1 MFTPPP
7 SPPPSDRGGIVT
19 SYFLTVQVRAVVRG
33 VAAAQSVSSTL
44 LPAVASL
51 PATRFSIDSYPGITY
66 GVAKPSPVRIRA
78 LKAAAA
84 VAANRTSAIAEGL
97 GSRVGRLNFADINAG
112 SFGRQRG
119 GRDTGLFEFRA
130 SVKTEYYIV

>member
-1 MFTPPP
+1 MFTPPH
-7 SPPPSDRGGIVT
+7 PPPPCNRGGIVT

-51 PATRFSIDSYPGITY
+51 PATGFSIDSFPGIAY
-66 GVAKPSPVRIRA
+66 RVANPSPVRVRA
-78 LKAAAA
+78 LQAAAA
-84 VAANRTSAIAEGL
+84 VAANRTAAIAEGL
-97 GSRVGRLNFADINAG
+97 GSRAGRLNFVDINAN
-112 SFGRQRG
+112 SFGSKRG

-130 SVKTEYYIV
+130 SVSTEYYIV